1 MAIKIECDRC
11 HKPVKGESFKRGFAI
26 ERDYCDRCVKK
37 VDKLLEAI
45 DDLHDA
51 LALKW
56 ETEIHQLRKTHNIH
70 GGLLPDVSI

>member
-1 MAIKIECDRC
+1 MATKIECDRC
-11 HKPVKGESFKRGFAI
+11 HKPVKGEVHLRGFAI
-26 ERDYCDRCVKK
+26 QREYCDRCVKK

-56 ETEIHQLRKTHNIH
+56 ETDLALLRKQHNIH
-70 GGLLPDVSI
+70 GGLLPDVSV